1 MISLDFEWLH
11 GLGLGALSEEDKRS
25 LLRSVYEELET
36 RVGARLAEGMTLE
49 QLLEFEAFMDAGD
62 EQGAK
67 QWLDDNA
74 PDHTKIP
81 QVVLDEIGEE
91 LRSRSDELLQDR
103 QD

>member
-1 MISLDFEWLH
+1 MVSLDFEWLD

-62 EQGAK
+62 QQGAK

-74 PDHTKIP
+74 PDYKKIP
-81 QVVLDEIGEE
+81 PVVLDEIGEE

-103 QD
+103 RG